1 MKKHINSIIISVI
14 LALAFAL
21 FGCNSSINNPEKDKK
36 QNTNTTTNN
45 PATNNPDNPEL
56 ELELSEMPLT
66 FQAITAGKIIL
77 SGKDS
82 FERISIQKGDG
93 LIFDSSDIITVQPG
107 DLIYFYGKKKTD
119 TTSITINLTIEC
131 TADFYVYGNVMSLL
145 YYTDFKDKTEI
156 KTKNAFQSLFKN
168 NTHIKN
174 HETLDIVLPATD
186 LSDGCYKQMF
196 YGCTGLTRAPEL
208 PATTLTTECYD
219 SMFLNCKNLK
229 NIKCFATDISAVD
242 CTRNWI
248 YQVADTGTFTSAQTN
263 SIWRYKDKYSGIPVD
278 WTADPPFAV
287 VNAKEL
293 PLTLEAIEDGFI
305 QINNINQFGNV
316 KYKKIM
322 VK

>member
-156 KTKNAFQSLFKN
+156 KT
-168 NTHIKN
+168 
-174 HETLDIVLPATD
+174 
-186 LSDGCYKQMF
+186 
-196 YGCTGLTRAPEL
+196 
-208 PATTLTTECYD
+208 
-219 SMFLNCKNLK
+219 
-229 NIKCFATDISAVD
+229 
-242 CTRNWI
+242 
-248 YQVADTGTFTSAQTN
+248 N
-263 SIWRYKDKYSGIPVD
+263 SITSR
-278 WTADPPFAV
+278 
-287 VNAKEL
+287 NL
-293 PLTLEAIEDGFI
+293 
-305 QINNINQFGNV
+305 N
-316 KYKKIM
+316 
-322 VK
+322 